1 MDVIGPIILG
11 ASPIDWRLLATVHPT
26 LPLHVVPRA
35 CKKFFPRISLDS
47 HLVTTDH
54 PPDTS
59 LTSPSHTMATL
70 RYNTRSGMS

>member
-11 ASPIDWRLLATVHPT
+11 ASPIDWRLLSTVHPT
-26 LPLHVVPRA
+26 MPLNVVPRA
-35 CKKFFPRISLDS
+35 CRKYFPRTPIDNQAA
-47 HLVTTDH
+47 TDH

-59 LTSPSHTMATL
+59 TTSPSDPLTTL